1 MKKRTKRWFT
11 IEVIGLIA
19 LLFWLMS
26 GHFAKKEKEIPTK
39 LVSINQPEQRQEE
52 NWQKADLSDWKLI
65 LVNQEHPIPE
75 DYEVEVAEIENGYQ
89 VDKRILTDLSSM
101 LADARK
107 QGLKPWICSSY
118 RSSAEQTKLFNNKVN
133 QYKQKGYSE
142 QKAYQEASVWVA
154 IPKTS
159 EHEIGLSVDIV
170 SKSYQLLDKNQEKT
184 AEQKWLMENCHRYGF
199 VMRYPMEKK
208 QITKIEYEP
217 WHYRYVGIENAKRM
231 KDMGVCLEEYI
242 ESIIKK

>member
-1 MKKRTKRWFT
+1 MKK
-11 IEVIGLIA
+11 E
-19 LLFWLMS
+19 
-26 GHFAKKEKEIPTK
+26 
-39 LVSINQPEQRQEE
+39 
-52 NWQKADLSDWKLI
+52 
-65 LVNQEHPIPE
+65 
-75 DYEVEVAEIENGYQ
+75 
-89 VDKRILTDLSSM
+89 
-101 LADARK
+101 
-107 QGLKPWICSSY
+107 C
-118 RSSAEQTKLFNNKVN
+118 
-133 QYKQKGYSE
+133 
-142 QKAYQEASVWVA
+142 SVWVA

-170 SKSYQLLDKNQEKT
+170 SKSYQLLDKNQKKT

-199 VMRYPMEKK
+199 VMRYPTEKK

>member
-1 MKKRTKRWFT
+1 MKKRKKRWFM
-11 IEVIGLIA
+11 IGVISLMA
-19 LLFWLMS
+19 LVFWLVLN
-26 GHFAKKEKEIPTK
+26 HFPKKEKDLPTK
-39 LVSINQPEQRQEE
+39 LVSINQPEQSPLEE
-52 NWQKADLSDWKLI
+52 KVDLRDWKLI

-89 VDKRILTDLSSM
+89 VDKRILADLSSM
-101 LADARK
+101 LTDARK

-118 RSSAEQTKLFNNKVN
+118 RSSAKQTKLFNNKVN

-142 QKAYQEASVWVA
+142 QKAYQEASAWIA

-170 SKSYQLLDKNQEKT
+170 SKNYQLLDKKQEQT
-184 AEQKWLMENCHRYGF
+184 PEQKWLMENCHHYGF
-199 VMRYPMEKK
+199 VMRYPTEKK

-217 WHYRYVGIENAKRM
+217 WHYRYVGVENAKRM
-231 KDMGVCLEEYI
+231 KEMGICLEEYI
-242 ESIIKK
+242 EFFS